1 MRRRDATD
9 QFLLQSMPRAATVRS
24 FALSLGLHA
33 VLLATASLWVFDTVA
48 PARPILVSLILAG
61 GGAGVAQSAE
71 APHVQPGVQ
80 STRPHAPVQAA
91 RPRHRRL
98 RNAQAA
104 VVAVAPTPAADA
116 QLVSADDA
124 GGSAA
129 PAAGGGLLVSV
140 GAGNGALDGTGSG
153 TAAGAGGGAS
163 DQRTRCIVC
172 PEPNYPLVA
181 RRRGWQG
188 TVEVGVSLLADGSVA
203 AADVRRSC
211 GYETLDREAVAVAR
225 RSRFSP
231 LVAGPAQGRIDYRF
245 ELTPTRP

>member
-1 MRRRDATD
+1 MRRRDAID
-9 QFLLQSMPRAATVRS
+9 HSLLHSTPRAATVRWL
-24 FALSLGLHA
+24 ALSLGLHT

-48 PARPILVSLILAG
+48 PARPIPVSLMLG
-61 GGAGVAQSAE
+61 GGSAAPAQSQQT
-71 APHVQPGVQ
+71 PHVQPGVE
-80 STRPHAPVQAA
+80 STRPHAPPQPA
-91 RPRHRRL
+91 RPRHRRS
-98 RNAQAA
+98 RNAEAA
-104 VVAVAPTPAADA
+104 VVAVAPTPAVNTELA
-116 QLVSADDA
+116 SADDA
-124 GGSAA
+124 GGGLVVSVRT
-129 PAAGGGLLVSV
+129 GNGGLDS
-140 GAGNGALDGTGSG
+140 AGSG
-153 TAAGAGGGAS
+153 TAVGSGGGTGAS

-231 LVAGPAQGRIDYRF
+231 LAAGPAQGRIDYRF